1 MTKLTKYLLIFLFW
15 SFSMLYSTVYFESSI
30 KNDLVV
36 FYFIAKVSIFI
47 MIVLTVLLL
56 IKHFFL
62 NRLTNKYDSVF
73 LSILTFVLIIFC
85 FELIFTFI
93 PKSSHLQVSLASWNW
108 HYFYQ
113 NPTNNLGFRDV
124 NNLPLEKPN
133 QKTIFFIGDSYTE
146 GYGIKDV
153 NNRFSDK
160 IAKNVLGT
168 YKVYNLGKSGSA
180 LTEQIQLFE
189 SLPFHPDILVWQF
202 FFNDVDDICFN
213 NGYQYPNIDVWKG
226 HNPFSS
232 FFIKNS
238 YLINYFYFKFS
249 QNLVVDDFIKFV
261 NCCSKDKKLEFE
273 LEKRINKIK
282 RDFCV
287 GDKRLIFILIP
298 SAFDVYMANG
308 IYEVF
313 EKVLKR
319 QNVEFINF
327 QKELAPSTPF
337 EYAVNKQ
344 DMHINEKASQIIA
357 KKLMIKINQKK

>member
-1 MTKLTKYLLIFLFW
+1 MLFSSLFFENAIKCNVVLLYFSIKTFIFSMIIISTLIFFKHLFSNKLKLNPILLAIL
-15 SFSMLYSTVYFESSI
+15 SFIIS
-30 KNDLVV
+30 
-36 FYFIAKVSIFI
+36 
-47 MIVLTVLLL
+47 
-56 IKHFFL
+56 FF
-62 NRLTNKYDSVF
+62 T
-73 LSILTFVLIIFC
+73 IEFV
-85 FELIFTFI
+85 FTFI

-213 NGYQYPNIDVWKG
+213 NGYQYPNIDVWQG
-226 HNPFSS
+226 HNPVSS

-273 LEKRINKIK
+273 LDKRIIKIK

-287 GDKRLIFILIP
+287 GDKRLIFVLIP

-357 KKLMIKINQKK
+357 KKLMIKINQKKIK